1 MNRYGIVAH
10 GGAGSPAN
18 LSDGCR
24 EAAAAGAEILGRGG
38 AALDAVVEAAR
49 ILEEDGRFNA
59 GRGSV
64 PRLDGKTT
72 EMDAAVMDSLGNL
85 GVVISIRG
93 IMNPVLVARAVIDTP
108 HVALSGHGAAA
119 FAKKRGFKPFGEMSP
134 IALERYREMKQ
145 RIREGRVGDVNPLW
159 RGHSI
164 ESLWNFEEMS
174 YGAIFSCDTVG
185 VVAMDKQGNM
195 AVANSTGGALPMMLG
210 RVGDSPMVGC
220 GFFAGPA
227 CAVAVTGLGEE
238 IIRRMLAKTVYDM
251 VSKGLDVR
259 TACEEGI
266 KMFPPEIPVGVI
278 GISRTGHAMIS
289 NREMAAHAVI
299 GEE

>member
-10 GGAGSPAN
+10 GGAGSPAD

-24 EAAAAGAEILGRGG
+24 EAADAGAEILERGG

-49 ILEEDGRFNA
+49 ILEDDGRFNA

-72 EMDAAVMDSLGNL
+72 EMDAAVMDSRGNI

-93 IMNPVLVARAVIDTP
+93 IGNPVLVARAVIDTP
-108 HVALSGHGAAA
+108 HVALSGQGAAA
-119 FAKKRGFKPFGEMSP
+119 FARKRGFKPLGEISP
-134 IALERYREMKQ
+134 VAIMRYREMKQ

-159 RGHSI
+159 MGHSI
-164 ESLWNFEEMS
+164 EGLWNFEEVS
-174 YGAIFSCDTVG
+174 YRGIFSCDTIG
-185 VVAMDKQGNM
+185 AVAVDRHGNT

-238 IIRRMLAKTVYDM
+238 IIRRMLAKTVYDL
-251 VSKGLDVR
+251 VSRGSDIR

-266 KMFPPEIPVGVI
+266 EMLPPEIPVGVI
-278 GISRTGHAMIS
+278 GISGTGHAMIS